1 MRKRQRERERVGK
14 DKVLWPKIQY
24 QDQDDIRGSWGRKV
38 LYEFIYCTG
47 SLQSS
52 GSNYRKIRFYL
63 SVVRTIPKKIL
74 TDNLNQMTQILR
86 KHRAITIVSQA
97 CYSYASLHH
106 YFPLPKTSHPQ
117 HAMYPCLR
125 VVGPTNWRNPM
136 KSVSCLTQSWVGS
149 I

>member
-1 MRKRQRERERVGK
+1 MRKRQRERESGK
-14 DKVLWPKIQY
+14 RQSPLTQDSVSRSRWHPRQLGEKGPLWIHILHRFPSKFWLKLS
-24 QDQDDIRGSWGRKV
+24 QDPLLPLCGQNNS
-38 LYEFIYCTG
+38 
-47 SLQSS
+47 Q
-52 GSNYRKIRFYL
+52 
-63 SVVRTIPKKIL
+63 KIL

-136 KSVSCLTQSWVGS
+136 KSVSCLTQSWVRS